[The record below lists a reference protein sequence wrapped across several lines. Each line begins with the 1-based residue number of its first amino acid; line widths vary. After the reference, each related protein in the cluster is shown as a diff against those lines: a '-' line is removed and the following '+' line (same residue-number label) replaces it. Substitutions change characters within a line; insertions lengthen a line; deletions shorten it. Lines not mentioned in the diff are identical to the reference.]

1 MTQHALLGLYDLN
14 TQNKA
19 VQEYLLNYLKQ
30 AVADGADGFRFDA
43 AKYIELP
50 GEFNSDFGLIS

>member
-1 MTQHALLGLYDLN
+1 SLLGLYDLN

-43 AKYIELP
+43 AKHIE
-50 GEFNSDFGLIS
+50 